1 MSSAAY
7 ADVLF
12 NPVDPTYE
20 DASQGTSADLFYL
33 LFFFAV
39 SVVAIAKDVF
49 GKSDS
54 KSLKDVT
61 WAWPW
66 KTIGIIK

>member
-49 GKSDS
+49 GKSGS
-54 KSLKDVT
+54 KSLKDAT
-61 WAWPW
+61 WA
-66 KTIGIIK
+66 